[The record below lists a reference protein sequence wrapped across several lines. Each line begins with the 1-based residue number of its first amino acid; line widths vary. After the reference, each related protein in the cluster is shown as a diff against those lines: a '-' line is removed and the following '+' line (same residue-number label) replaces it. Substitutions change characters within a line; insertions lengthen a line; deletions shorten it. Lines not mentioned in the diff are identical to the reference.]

1 MLSPPMSS
9 HLHPNG
15 SEWPHSRQKQRPLFL
30 IFLHLLLQQYLLF
43 PSLSSHL
50 FLCSLPPPYPS
61 SLPPS
66 FPSFLSPVFP
76 LLLLPPLFLSPSYL
90 LFFPSPS
97 SLSLPS
103 FLSYEEFL
111 KETNELNKLDTYP
124 QLLSRARHIG
134 YHVTKVVYRGYEA
147 SVALQVC
154 ACNDGPDPPL
164 TSSFPSLSLLLL
176 HSLFFILLSIHSSL
190 PPLPF
195 LHLYLP
201 TPPSPS
207 F

>member
-1 MLSPPMSS
+1 MLSP
-9 HLHPNG
+9 L
-15 SEWPHSRQKQRPLFL
+15 
-30 IFLHLLLQQYLLF
+30 
-43 PSLSSHL
+43 
-50 FLCSLPPPYPS
+50 
-61 SLPPS
+61 
-66 FPSFLSPVFP
+66 PSFLSS
-76 LLLLPPLFLSPSYL
+76 LSLLPILLPFLPLSHPFSLPYSLSSFSL
-90 LFFPSPS
+90 S
-97 SLSLPS
+97 SFSLPS

-154 ACNDGPDPPL
+154 ASNDGPDPPQ
-164 TSSFPSLSLLLL
+164 TSSFPSLPLLLF

-195 LHLYLP
+195 LPSLP
-201 TPPSPS
+201 PYPSFPFILISPPSYPFSPLPSLFLFPSSSLFPFLFLPSSFPPSPPS
-207 F
+207 SSSVYTR

>member
-9 HLHPNG
+9 HLRPNG
-15 SEWPHSRQKQRPLFL
+15 SEWPHSRQKQQPLFL

-43 PSLSSHL
+43 PLLSSHL
-50 FLCSLPPPYPS
+50 ILCSLLFLLSSPLSPS
-61 SLPPS
+61 SLSFFPILSLSCIPS
-66 FPSFLSPVFP
+66 P
-76 LLLLPPLFLSPSYL
+76 
-90 LFFPSPS
+90 PSPS
-97 SLSLPS
+97 PLSLPS

-154 ACNDGPDPPL
+154 ACNDSPDPPL
-164 TSSFPSLSLLLL
+164 TSSFPSLPLLLF